1 MKRTVLPSDAARNAA
16 RLCFFKKKQLQT
28 VLFRTDMEQ
37 VLTGSGSAFPCNKI
51 SSWDV
56 LYKGWFTPPTTLHR
70 LTVHLWQSDNQQ
82 RERRYICNGAWH
94 GGKLPCP
101 VLFSSPTNENLY
113 WLCIVKSYL
122 SIFAI
127 IPYLFDDT
135 NIIMGCPFEIFRI
148 DRMMDVV
155 KNSRFSC
162 SSKIALIHMF
172 FINMN
177 IDNFETY

>member
-1 MKRTVLPSDAARNAA
+1 MKNVGLGKPLSAAYFKRI
-16 RLCFFKKKQLQT
+16 FF
-28 VLFRTDMEQ
+28 
-37 VLTGSGSAFPCNKI
+37 
-51 SSWDV
+51 WDV